1 MAIMASDSGGGDYQ
15 PVPQGTYD
23 AICYKIVDAGTSM
36 NKFQDEVNK
45 QHSIFIFW
53 ELPTCRTED
62 DRPMSIFHKYRLS
75 LRENAK
81 LRSHFAKLAQQTVYR
96 KRAGRFRYYEDP
108 RCHLQAHGWSDQ
120 RRQRKSHRCVLCRRW
135 PQENGNRKRTGDF
148 RP

>member
-75 LRENAK
+75 
-81 LRSHFAKLAQQTVYR
+81 
-96 KRAGRFRYYEDP
+96 
-108 RCHLQAHGWSDQ
+108 Q
-120 RRQRKSHRCVLCRRW
+120 RRQREGHRCVLCGRW
-135 PQENGNRKRTGDF
+135 AKENGNRKRTGSL
-148 RP
+148 